1 MFLFL
6 FVLNHDYGVV
16 LFLSS
21 SITATDYPSLMSVF
35 CEMVYVQQEHITAL
49 GLSQQNKTLVA
60 DSSNQLSGVS
70 GCFLLHQDR
79 RKM

>member
-49 GLSQQNKTLVA
+49 GLS
-60 DSSNQLSGVS
+60 
-70 GCFLLHQDR
+70 
-79 RKM
+79 